1 MDVQIRYWCPV
12 SNMIKVHYWGSF
24 FQYETSAEV
33 LATALLE
40 ILKDLD
46 MSKMVQLSMDGPNV
60 NWLILKMLQKERDE
74 KELSPL

>member
-1 MDVQIRYWCPV
+1 MDVQIRYWCPA
-12 SNMIKVHYWGSF
+12 SNMIKVRYWGST

-33 LATALLE
+33 LATALLD